1 MNEKLT
7 SNFLKLPA
15 GKLHYKFAGNSSNET
30 IIFLHGFPEFWYS
43 WRKQLD
49 HFSEKYHV
57 VAPDMRGYN
66 KSLKPKRVGDYK
78 IDSISKDIIE
88 LLKHLG
94 KEKVILAGHDWG
106 AAIAWHLALLHEEQ
120 FSKVIILNV
129 PHPYVFRKKLF
140 TNIRQ
145 FSKSWYIFFFQ
156 LPFLPHRILGKSNF
170 QRGTEMLVSSSQEG
184 SFTEEDLE
192 KYKAAWANENSMKYM
207 IMWYKA
213 MLRYSWNMSQ
223 YRNKK
228 VNIPLKIIWGKNDI
242 ALVPEMANESL
253 QYCEQGELTYLEEAT
268 HWVQH
273 DEPKKVIQLMEEF
286 IQKTH

>member
-66 KSLKPKRVGDYK
+66 KSLKPKRVEDYK